1 MLNDAEM
8 LGSLCQDADIGRS
21 AAQHVLKLV
30 HNNALAG
37 TIQEQLQDYD
47 HAYQSAAQILLE
59 SRCKPPKPKS
69 VAKAM
74 TAVSTEMQTMFD
86 PSSSKIAQMM
96 IQGNTMGVI
105 ELTKARADCEG
116 AQANAQ
122 DLAARLLS
130 LEQENIE
137 RSLALLEQA
146 EALTTA

>member
-1 MLNDAEM
+1 MVREAEN
-8 LGSLCQDADIGRS
+8 L
-21 AAQHVLKLV
+21 
-30 HNNALAG
+30 LAG
-37 TIQEQLQDYD
+37 HGERPDGVNCMERACTWTGIRMSTLTDKSTP
-47 HAYQSAAQILLE
+47 HMAGLL
-59 SRCKPPKPKS
+59 
-69 VAKAM
+69 
-74 TAVSTEMQTMFD
+74 
-86 PSSSKIAQMM
+86 

-116 AQANAQ
+116 AQASAQ

>member
-1 MLNDAEM
+1 MDPTIELLNEVWSGARTG
-8 LGSLCQDADIGRS
+8 LTSLRAILDITDDTNLRNEIYRQETEYQNVVRGHDERPDGVNCMERACTWTGIRMS
-21 AAQHVLKLV
+21 TLTDKSTPHM
-30 HNNALAG
+30 AG
-37 TIQEQLQDYD
+37 
-47 HAYQSAAQILLE
+47 LL
-59 SRCKPPKPKS
+59 
-69 VAKAM
+69 
-74 TAVSTEMQTMFD
+74 
-86 PSSSKIAQMM
+86 

-116 AQANAQ
+116 AQASAQ